1 MSLKKLTLLAVLVAL
16 VVALEQA
23 LSYLPS
29 VQVTTLLIVI
39 ISTSFDRKYS
49 LLAVFV
55 YVTLDN
61 ILGGFTF
68 LYPFMLISWSL
79 FSLTINRFRN
89 HNELVLAIISLVFGL
104 VHMIVLGIPNIL
116 IYKLKLIAYVVTDI
130 PFTAIFMLVNF
141 LTVLWLYSPLKKI
154 IDMFLE

>member
-1 MSLKKLTLLAVLVAL
+1 MAL

-79 FSLTINRFRN
+79 FS
-89 HNELVLAIISLVFGL
+89 
-104 VHMIVLGIPNIL
+104 PNN
-116 IYKLKLIAYVVTDI
+116 KS
-130 PFTAIFMLVNF
+130 F
-141 LTVLWLYSPLKKI
+141 
-154 IDMFLE
+154 